1 MAKHREFKDQS
12 LVEMICGQQCTI
24 CTVSSTCRLYLHSNL
39 PIQHT
44 EPFRSYFCLAYS
56 LRIVPWQLPHSPGM
70 SRTRF
75 HTNRH
80 DAERMGREKLNSL
93 PQGLQPRKVS
103 RTPSQDKHPLC
114 HWRELLEADSASRR
128 VPNSRAKNSTPCVTS
143 NHRRSVNTWSSR
155 ALVLLLYFS
164 SATSDARSSY
174 ASMT

>member
-1 MAKHREFKDQS
+1 MGNSVQFVQFLQHVGCICIAICLYNIQNHSDRTSASHILSASSLGSFPILRE
-12 LVEMICGQQCTI
+12 CHAPG
-24 CTVSSTCRLYLHSNL
+24 ST
-39 PIQHT
+39 
-44 EPFRSYFCLAYS
+44 
-56 LRIVPWQLPHSPGM
+56 RID
-70 SRTRF
+70 SRT
-75 HTNRH
+75 HG
-80 DAERMGREKLNSL
+80 AGKLNSL

-103 RTPSQDKHPLC
+103 RTSSQDKHPRF